1 MFFTELNNLQCKT
14 YLIADIDAGVAAI
27 IDPIESN
34 IDRYLG
40 VLAYHRLSLEFVAD
54 THTHADHRSACA
66 VVKKLTGCKVMM
78 HDLSPSPSVDQHFSD
93 GTELTIGSIKINVLH
108 TPGHTPD
115 SVSFYVNEDRVLTGD
130 VMLIQGTGRADFA
143 GGDAGDQYDAI
154 TSKLFTLPE
163 DTLVY
168 PAHDYRG
175 NTQSTIAVEKSTNP
189 RIAGKTRDE
198 YIEVMAN
205 LNLPLPERI
214 QEVLQINQS
223 EIDDDRIKFPLIA
236 ELNQVLQM
244 EPESVKN
251 RIDEANGATVMIDV
265 RELHEFNGDLGHIK
279 NSRLMPLAD
288 IPSHLEVLEAF
299 KEKEI
304 ILICRSGVRSTTA
317 AAILKGLGF
326 PNVKNM
332 KDGMLKWNELGYP
345 VERG

>member
-14 YLIADIDAGVAAI
+14 YLIADLDSGVAAI
-27 IDPIESN
+27 VDPIESN

-40 VLAYHRLSLEFVAD
+40 ILAYHKLTLEFVAD
-54 THTHADHRSACA
+54 THTHADHRSACTA
-66 VVKKLTGCKVMM
+66 IKKLTGCKVLM
-78 HDLSPSPSVDQHFSD
+78 HDLSPSPGVDQHFSD
-93 GTELTIGSIKINVLH
+93 GTKLSVGSIKIKVLH

-163 DTLVY
+163 ETLVY

-175 NTQSTIAVEKSTNP
+175 NTESTIGAEKETNP
-189 RIAGKTRDE
+189 RIAGKTRGE
-198 YIEVMAN
+198 YIEIMEN

-223 EIDDDRIKFPLIA
+223 EVDDDRVKFPLVA
-236 ELNQVLQM
+236 ELNKVLQM
-244 EPESVKN
+244 DPESVKN
-251 RIDEANGATVMIDV
+251 RIDQAGSEVLIFDV
-265 RELHEFNGDLGHIK
+265 RELHEFNGNLGHIK
-279 NSRLMPLAD
+279 NSRLIPVAD
-288 IPSHLEVLEAF
+288 IPNQLDSLEVF
-299 KEKEI
+299 KDKEI

-326 PNVKNM
+326 SNVKNM